1 MTLDA
6 YITEIGDES
15 KSVKCSGLLQLS
27 SLTRDDTR
35 EFRRLWQNVAGER
48 RREVLAMLVELSED
62 NLELDFT
69 AIFRVCLSDE
79 CEVVREQA
87 TRGLLET
94 DDRAIIRPL
103 IGLLKDDPSANVRE
117 AAAISLSK
125 FADLAQQGK
134 LMSRDAQRIQEAL
147 FNVIDRGDEISDVRR
162 RAIEAIGSFDTP
174 QTSQVVSKAYALADS
189 AMRQSAI
196 YAMGRSSNSEWLPI
210 ALREMNAVD
219 PAIRYEAANACGLL
233 GDESTIPQIAALIND
248 EDVEVQCAAAIAL
261 GNIGGPTAKRAL
273 RRALDV
279 GDDALTEAVTEALE
293 NLEFDEDPLGFGF

>member
-1 MTLDA
+1 MTIDA
-6 YITEIGDES
+6 YIRELGDES
-15 KSVKCSGLLQLS
+15 KGVKRSGLLQLS

-35 EFRRLWQNVAGER
+35 EFRRLWRGVGRER
-48 RREVLAMLVELSED
+48 RREVLAALVELSED

-69 AIFRVCLSDE
+69 AIFRACLSDE

-103 IGLLKDDPSANVRE
+103 IGLLKDDPSVGVRQ

-134 LMSRDAQRIQEAL
+134 LMSRDEQRIQEAL
-147 FNVIDRGDEISDVRR
+147 LNVIERGDESSDVRR

-174 QTSQVVSKAYALADS
+174 ETSRIVGEAYELAGSD
-189 AMRQSAI
+189 MRQSAI

-210 ALREMNAVD
+210 VLREMNAVD

-248 EDVEVQCAAAIAL
+248 EDIEVQCAAAIAL
-261 GNIGGPTAKRAL
+261 GNIGGPMAKRAL

-293 NLEFDEDPLGFGF
+293 NLEFDDDPLGFGF